1 MLPLRRRDE
10 DVLENAVREE
20 FIVGVPSFDL
30 DRESA
35 NAAPHRRLSARF
47 AEIAFRRGESRT
59 PRSAT
64 NVLYRIAAGQGHSL
78 RAARLAPDFFELAS
92 PECPDVRQ
100 AGRQI

>member
-59 PRSAT
+59 PRSAKVIRSGQPGSLRIFLSWPLLNAPT
-64 NVLYRIAAGQGHSL
+64 FDRPDDKYDRRHSIAA
-78 RAARLAPDFFELAS
+78 
-92 PECPDVRQ
+92 
-100 AGRQI
+100 